1 MSKVEESSGR
11 RSRAPRGQAE
21 RVQSMVGQPGI
32 DTNVRDCQ
40 RAVRTRE
47 YIEKLGGEMVG
58 TRC

>member
-1 MSKVEESSGR
+1 M
-11 RSRAPRGQAE
+11 AE
-21 RVQSMVGQPGI
+21 GAEPQEDRQRDRVQSMVGQPGI

-47 YIEKLGGEMVG
+47 YIEKLGGGMVG